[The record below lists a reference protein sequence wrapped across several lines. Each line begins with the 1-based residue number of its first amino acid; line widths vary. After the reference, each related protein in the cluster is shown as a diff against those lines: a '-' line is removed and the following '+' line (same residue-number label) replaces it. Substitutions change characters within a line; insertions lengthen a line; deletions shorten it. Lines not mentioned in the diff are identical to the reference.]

1 MYLVTVVKEFYS
13 ESPGCEVAGLFT
25 TPENAALAKEKVE
38 AYLTKE
44 EYEDFQVF
52 VSFMQ
57 PDHLA
62 YYEME
67 ETIAT
72 APVMK
77 EGSYTSVWDDGT
89 TLVSR
94 CIVNMSTRQVTIL
107 DSFDMDVQILEDE
120 FLTLD
125 GETQAVCSFT
135 ELSSSDQF
143 WYE

>member
-52 VSFMQ
+52 VSFME

-107 DSFDMDVQILEDE
+107 DSFDMDVQI
-120 FLTLD
+120 
-125 GETQAVCSFT
+125 
-135 ELSSSDQF
+135 
-143 WYE
+143 

>member
-52 VSFMQ
+52 VSFME

-89 TLVSR
+89 KDL
-94 CIVNMSTRQVTIL
+94 
-107 DSFDMDVQILEDE
+107 
-120 FLTLD
+120 
-125 GETQAVCSFT
+125 
-135 ELSSSDQF
+135 
-143 WYE
+143 YEQHSI

>member
-44 EYEDFQVF
+44 EYENFQVF
-52 VSFMQ
+52 VSFME

-125 GETQAVCSFT
+125 GETHAVCSFT
-135 ELSSSDQF
+135 ELSSKF
-143 WYE
+143 CGC

>member
-52 VSFMQ
+52 VSFME

-94 CIVNMSTRQVTIL
+94 CIVNERKNPQPQIIL
-107 DSFDMDVQILEDE
+107 TD
-120 FLTLD
+120 FLFIFCTMITLIRLMFIP
-125 GETQAVCSFT
+125 GHRFYH
-135 ELSSSDQF
+135 L
-143 WYE
+143 